1 MILSVFVIVTVLSW
15 FLLTT
20 RLDADTDFTDSTE
33 VRE

>member
-1 MILSVFVIVTVLSW
+1 MTLSVFIPILSW

-33 VRE
+33 VCE

>member
-1 MILSVFVIVTVLSW
+1 MILSAFVTILSK

-33 VRE
+33 VCE